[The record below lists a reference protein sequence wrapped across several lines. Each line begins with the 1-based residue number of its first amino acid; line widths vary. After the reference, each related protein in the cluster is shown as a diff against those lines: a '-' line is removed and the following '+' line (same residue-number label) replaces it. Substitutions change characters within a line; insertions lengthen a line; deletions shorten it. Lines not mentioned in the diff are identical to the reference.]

1 MAEALKNSIAFVGIG
16 ISKKYRGACDG
27 ALFSPARFP
36 LSYGAFN
43 TFGLAGKN
51 LLNGENSR
59 CYGTLDPLYSLRCAF
74 HRDKGESHGRVS

>member
-1 MAEALKNSIAFVGIG
+1 MRVEGRSIEQILGKPAL
-16 ISKKYRGACDG
+16 RLACDG

-51 LLNGENSR
+51 LLSGENSR
-59 CYGTLDPLYSLRCAF
+59 CNGTLDPLYSLRCAF
-74 HRDKGESHGRVS
+74 HRDKGGSHGRVS